1 MAHTQGYKM
10 ISLSQSLAVISTYMS
25 SKFTTLSLNPY
36 NLAGVIIFNIIVY
49 KYRDVRN
56 RLFTIGNKFIISM
69 IFALFTMFIVSGVEV
84 ARQYGCDGAGKIR
97 NFFDL
102 NKNVESSYF

>member
-1 MAHTQGYKM
+1 M

-84 ARQYGCDGAGKIR
+84 ARQYGCDGGGKIQ